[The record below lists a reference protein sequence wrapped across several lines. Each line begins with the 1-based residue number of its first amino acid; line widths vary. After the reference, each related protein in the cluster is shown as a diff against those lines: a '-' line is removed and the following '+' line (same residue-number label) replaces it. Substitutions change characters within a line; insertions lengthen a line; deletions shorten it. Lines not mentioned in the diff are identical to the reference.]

1 MPIIDK
7 DIIINA
13 PLEKIFNF
21 VNKPANLPCLSPS
34 LLEINNEKMLSAGGY
49 SFRWM
54 YKMIGIHLEGK
65 AEYTDIIP
73 NYWFTIKT
81 RGVVDS
87 SVSWTFRSKGDQTRV
102 TLTVDYRIPAALT
115 SRLSENIITKTNEKE
130 AELVLDNLKTIA
142 EFS

>member
-13 PLEKIFNF
+13 PLEKIFEY
-21 VNKPANLPCLSPS
+21 VNKPSNLPRISPS
-34 LLEINNEKMLSAGGY
+34 LIEINNEKMLPASGY

-54 YKMIGIHLEGK
+54 YKMIGFHLEGK

-73 NYWFTIKT
+73 NFWFTCKT
-81 RGVVDS
+81 HAVVDS
-87 SVSWTFRSKGDQTRV
+87 SISWTFRSKGAQTRV
-102 TLTVDYRIPAALT
+102 TLTICYRIPVPMS
-115 SRLSENIITKTNEKE
+115 SRLSENIIAKTNEKE
-130 AELVLDNLKTIA
+130 AELILDNLKTII